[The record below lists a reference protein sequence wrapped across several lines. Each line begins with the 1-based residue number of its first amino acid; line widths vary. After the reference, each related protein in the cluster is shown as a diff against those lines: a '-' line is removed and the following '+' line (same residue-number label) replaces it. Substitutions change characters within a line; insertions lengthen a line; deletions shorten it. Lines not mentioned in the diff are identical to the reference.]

1 MILKSEGG
9 VEVELSLLFADIRGS
24 TDLAEETPP
33 AEYTKFIQR
42 FYRAGS
48 GVLIERN
55 ALVNRLAGDQVIGL
69 FVPRFAGPKHAKVA
83 IQAAIDILKATGHA
97 DPDGPW
103 APVGVGVHT
112 GRAYVGAVG
121 AKDGA
126 NEIAVLGNAANLT
139 ARLSSSAAKGEV
151 LISDEAASAA
161 EWTDEVAE
169 KRRLQLKGISKP
181 VSARVVHVGP

>member
-1 MILKSEGG
+1 
-9 VEVELSLLFADIRGS
+9 
-24 TDLAEETPP
+24 
-33 AEYTKFIQR
+33 
-42 FYRAGS
+42 
-48 GVLIERN
+48 
-55 ALVNRLAGDQVIGL
+55 
-69 FVPRFAGPKHAKVA
+69 
-83 IQAAIDILKATGHA
+83 
-97 DPDGPW
+97 
-103 APVGVGVHT
+103 
-112 GRAYVGAVG
+112 VG